1 MGHFILD
8 PNMTLSRN
16 LIEKACDIYS
26 TNIVCDTNHGLLQI
40 RPTSSLLGPQNV
52 ASVLGL
58 WIVNVLFVLI
68 NLSYMHIQPDY
79 VKWPAK

>member
-1 MGHFILD
+1 
-8 PNMTLSRN
+8 MTLSRN

-26 TNIVCDTNHGLLQI
+26 TNIVYDANHVWLVHGLLQI

>member
-1 MGHFILD
+1 
-8 PNMTLSRN
+8 MTLSRN

-26 TNIVCDTNHGLLQI
+26 TNIVCDTNHVWPVHGLLQI